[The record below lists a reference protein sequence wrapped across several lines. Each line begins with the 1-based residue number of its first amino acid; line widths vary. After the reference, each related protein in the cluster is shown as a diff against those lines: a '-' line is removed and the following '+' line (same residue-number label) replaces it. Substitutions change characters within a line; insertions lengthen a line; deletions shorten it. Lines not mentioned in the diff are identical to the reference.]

1 MNNHSCFSICANEW
15 WCLEVIVLT
24 KHISYENIHC
34 IMCFMVETRK
44 RQREREKCPL
54 PPTQICCITITI
66 VRKTKKKKKKDTLQS
81 KYYFLDLSKSKEK
94 QMYFIFMSKKIINR
108 ITHNFDNKSD
118 FQDHHHLVN
127 QHRLN
132 DLIVLNMLLVVFY
145 LIYVLLHDDFET
157 KF

>member
-1 MNNHSCFSICANEW
+1 MSFTTNANMLYYNH
-15 WCLEVIVLT
+15 
-24 KHISYENIHC
+24 HC
-34 IMCFMVETRK
+34 QKKQKRK
-44 RQREREKCPL
+44 RYVTIKILYSRFIKIKKK
-54 PPTQICCITITI
+54 QIC
-66 VRKTKKKKKKDTLQS
+66 
-81 KYYFLDLSKSKEK
+81 
-94 QMYFIFMSKKIINR
+94 FISMSKKIINR

-132 DLIVLNMLLVVFY
+132 DLIVLNILLVVFY

>member
-1 MNNHSCFSICANEW
+1 M
-15 WCLEVIVLT
+15 
-24 KHISYENIHC
+24 
-34 IMCFMVETRK
+34 
-44 RQREREKCPL
+44 KCPL

-66 VRKTKKKKKKDTLQS
+66 VRKNKKEKDTLQS
-81 KYYFLDLSKSKEK
+81 KYYILDLSKSKKK
-94 QMYFIFMSKKIINR
+94 QICFISMSKKIINR

-132 DLIVLNMLLVVFY
+132 DLIVLNILLVVFY